1 MKALA
6 WGPDSCA
13 TKWNMYFFNGY
24 KFHTKTWGEDK
35 RTINCSVHI
44 KGVTDNGQDDFY
56 GVIQHIYELK
66 YIEITKKIPL
76 FYCEWFDPRMDVGT
90 RVNPTYNLV

>member
-6 WGPDSCA
+6 WGPNSCA
-13 TKWNMYFFNGY
+13 TEWNIYFVNGY
-24 KFHTKTWGEDK
+24 QFHTKTWGEAK
-35 RTINCSVHI
+35 KTINFGVHV
-44 KGVTDNGQDDFY
+44 KGVTKNGQDDFY

-66 YIEITKKIPL
+66 YVGITKKIPI